1 MRLEKW
7 TRRISRGFMQ
17 FYGFMY
23 HGTMVESSKLMH
35 CFFIIFVVSKNHPV
49 IWRKIWSLHL
59 VRGTRCDNGG
69 TECN

>member
-23 HGTMVESSKLMH
+23 HGKMVESSKLMH
-35 CFFIIFVVSKNHPV
+35 CFYHIRGFKKSPCDLEKNLEPAFGE
-49 IWRKIWSLHL
+49 RYK
-59 VRGTRCDNGG
+59 G
-69 TECN
+69 